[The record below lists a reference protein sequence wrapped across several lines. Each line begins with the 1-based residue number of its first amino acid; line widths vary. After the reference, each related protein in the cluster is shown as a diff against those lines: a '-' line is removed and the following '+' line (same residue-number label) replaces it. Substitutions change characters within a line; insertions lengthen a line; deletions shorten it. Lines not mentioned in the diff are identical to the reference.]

1 MELKEAIKFLMKV
14 AKEYK
19 TYGDLDNPEFEDIKK
34 IPEAIEIVSQA
45 LENLQNKNNKLIQK
59 NIEYDKT
66 LEKLI
71 ENESINISGF
81 KCIAVEYIQELLE
94 DK

>member
-1 MELKEAIKFLMKV
+1 MNNDKKLEEAVIFLKKV

-19 TYGDLDNPEFEDIKK
+19 TYGDLDNPEFEDTKK
-34 IPEAIEIVSQA
+34 IAESIEEVLQA
-45 LENLQNKNNKLIQK
+45 LKNSILKKKIK
-59 NIEYDKT
+59 EI
-66 LEKLI
+66 I

-81 KCIAVEYIQELLE
+81 ECIAVENIQDLLE